1 MSEIFVNYA
10 LIDKIRRIRGRQ
22 FDHTGVS
29 QEWDLSRLYQMA
41 MNFNENEL
49 IACVVAALNKCPD
62 RVYHALALD
71 REELLRKGSQK

>member
-1 MSEIFVNYA
+1 MNEVFVNWQ
-10 LIDKIRRIRGRQ
+10 LVDKIKRIRGRQ

-29 QEWDLSRLYQMA
+29 QEWDLSKLYQMA

-62 RVYHALALD
+62 RVYQALALD
-71 REELLRKGSQK
+71 REELLRKGKDK